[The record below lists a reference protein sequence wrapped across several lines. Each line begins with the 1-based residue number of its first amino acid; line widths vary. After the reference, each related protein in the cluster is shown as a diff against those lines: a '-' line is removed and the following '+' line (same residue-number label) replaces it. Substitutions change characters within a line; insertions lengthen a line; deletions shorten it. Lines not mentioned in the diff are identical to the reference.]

1 MCYHLAWRILTNSR
15 HYTSNVKVD
24 RRWFCTSDFTVT
36 ESLKKYVLRGM
47 LAPYI
52 LVYKKKNNMLVP
64 VSSASR
70 SYNSSGSK
78 LNPELMNKYDVL
90 NELNTQKVFLATV
103 SKRKANEMND
113 ASDKTSAKKD
123 LKK

>member
-1 MCYHLAWRILTNSR
+1 M
-15 HYTSNVKVD
+15 
-24 RRWFCTSDFTVT
+24 T

-90 NELNTQKVFLATV
+90 KELNTQKVFLATV
-103 SKRKANEMND
+103 SKRKANEMSD
-113 ASDKTSAKKD
+113 SSDKTSAKKD